1 MALTLQRPPLNCFQ
15 HSIVTVFNPAPRG
28 PSSDFCQKCKLEKWT
43 KMTPKF
49 SQNFS
54 KNARKAAMRRGLP
67 CCGAGLH
74 GPMNTPPIISASQ
87 RRGDASASHIS
98 RTSRGIQN
106 LLPFQPPSAAGL
118 RRKILEFP
126 ANSGTRSA
134 QRRRNPRAKGL
145 VDFSDKKIR
154 AVRVHNA
161 DKIFSSNQLRLLGS
175 VSILECQQAQSIP
188 GAQLHVVKLTSSFI

>member
-1 MALTLQRPPLNCFQ
+1 MAATLQHNRFQPASAPPIN
-15 HSIVTVFNPAPRG
+15 VFNTAPRG
-28 PSSDFCQKCKLEKWT
+28 PSSDFSQKCKLEKWT
-43 KMTPKF
+43 KTTPKF

-54 KNARKAAMRRGLP
+54 KNVRKAAMRRGLP

-87 RRGDASASHIS
+87 RRRDASASHIS
-98 RTSRGIQN
+98 RISHSIQN

-134 QRRRNPRAKGL
+134 QRRRNPRARGL
-145 VDFSDKKIR
+145 VDFQIKKSAPCGCTTRIKYS
-154 AVRVHNA
+154 VQ
-161 DKIFSSNQLRLLGS
+161 ISSGCGQLS
-175 VSILECQQAQSIP
+175 QHS
-188 GAQLHVVKLTSSFI
+188 

>member
-1 MALTLQRPPLNCFQ
+1 MLPIYKAATLQHNRFQ
-15 HSIVTVFNPAPRG
+15 PASAQPINVFNPAPRG
-28 PSSDFCQKCKLEKWT
+28 PSSDFSQKCKLEKWT

-54 KNARKAAMRRGLP
+54 KNVRKAVMQRGLP

-74 GPMNTPPIISASQ
+74 GPMNTPPHNFSIL

-98 RTSRGIQN
+98 RISRNIQN

-134 QRRRNPRAKGL
+134 QRRRNPKGKGL

-161 DKIFSSNQLRLLGS
+161 DKIFSSNQLRLLALS
-175 VSILECQQAQSIP
+175 QHS
-188 GAQLHVVKLTSSFI
+188 

>member
-1 MALTLQRPPLNCFQ
+1 
-15 HSIVTVFNPAPRG
+15 
-28 PSSDFCQKCKLEKWT
+28 
-43 KMTPKF
+43 MTPKF

-54 KNARKAAMRRGLP
+54 KNARKAAMQRGLP

-74 GPMNTPPIISASQ
+74 GPMNTPPHNFSIL

-98 RTSRGIQN
+98 RTSRNIQN

-134 QRRRNPRAKGL
+134 QRRRNPRGKGTCR
-145 VDFSDKKIR
+145 FSNKKKSAPCGCTTRIKYS
-154 AVRVHNA
+154 VQ
-161 DKIFSSNQLRLLGS
+161 ISSGCGQLS
-175 VSILECQQAQSIP
+175 QHS
-188 GAQLHVVKLTSSFI
+188 